1 MSDPA
6 PAEQAVALAEGAE
19 AGAAVADLASGA
31 ARGAAVTLSG
41 QALRIVLQFAGVVVL
56 ARLLRPHDY
65 GLLAVVVVV
74 VGVGEI
80 FRDFGLSNAAIQAR
94 TLSTAQRDGL
104 LWVNAAIGLVLT
116 GLAVA
121 VAPLVALVFDA
132 DALRP
137 MVQACAVTFA
147 FNGLAT
153 QYRADLTRRMRF
165 ARLVSCDIAGQA
177 IGLSLG
183 IALAA
188 GGAGYWALVAQLTGQ
203 SAATLVALVLVA
215 GWLPGRPR
223 RGAGLG
229 SFLRLGKNLAFST
242 IVNYASNNLDTVTI
256 ALRLGP
262 VPLGVYN
269 RGFSLLMSPLNQ
281 LRSPA
286 TTVALPVLSRL
297 QDDHARAGEYL
308 KRGQLAFG
316 YTVCA
321 TLAITAGGSVPIVRL
336 VLGERWSAV
345 APVLT
350 FLAIAGAS
358 TMLAFVGFWVYVARG
373 LGGQLLRYTMVTA
386 VLQSICVV
394 GGSWWGVNG
403 VAAGF
408 MTAAIIEWPLSLCW
422 LSRLTVIP
430 LGDLLRAAVRI
441 TAGGAAAGV
450 ASWGVT
456 QLRDDPAAPV
466 NVALCAAAGL
476 AVYAL
481 AAALVP
487 AVRRDLGSVAQL
499 ARRMAQRSA

>member
-1 MSDPA
+1 MTDPV
-6 PAEQAVALAEGAE
+6 PA
-19 AGAAVADLASGA
+19 AAVTEGVEPADLAAGA
-31 ARGAAVTLSG
+31 ARGAAVTLTG
-41 QALRIVLQFAGVVVL
+41 QAVRIALQFAGVIVL

-80 FRDFGLSNAAIQAR
+80 FRDFGLANAAIQAK
-94 TLSTAQRDGL
+94 TLTTAQRDGL
-104 LWVNAAIGLVLT
+104 LWVNAAIGVVLT
-116 GLAVA
+116 GVA
-121 VAPLVALVFDA
+121 IAAAPLVALAFDE
-132 DALRP
+132 DALLP
-137 MVQACAVTFA
+137 MVQASAVTFA

-153 QYRADLTRRMRF
+153 QYRADLTRRLRF
-165 ARLVSCDIAGQA
+165 GRLVGCDVAGQA
-177 IGLSLG
+177 IGLTLG

-188 GGAGYWALVAQLTGQ
+188 GGAGYWALVGQLAGQ
-203 SAATLVALVLVA
+203 AAGTLVALMLVA

-229 SFLRLGKNLAFST
+229 PFLHFGRNLAFST
-242 IVNYASNNLDTVTI
+242 VVNYASNNLDTITI

-262 VPLGVYN
+262 APLGVYN

-321 TLAITAGGSVPIVRL
+321 ALAVIAGGAEPIVEL
-336 VLGERWSAV
+336 VLGDRWAAV
-345 APVLT
+345 APVLR

-358 TMLAFVGFWVYVARG
+358 TMLAFVGFWVYVSRG
-373 LGGQLLRYTMVTA
+373 LGAQLLRYTMVTA
-386 VLQSICVV
+386 VLQSVCVV

-403 VAAGF
+403 VAGGF
-408 MTAAIIEWPLSLCW
+408 MVAAIIEWPLSLCW

-430 LGDLLRAAVRI
+430 LGDLLRGAARI
-441 TAGGAAAGV
+441 TLCGAAAGV
-450 ASWGVT
+450 ASWAVT
-456 QLRDDPAAPV
+456 RVPADPAAPA
-466 NVALCAAAGL
+466 NVALCAAAGI

-481 AAALVP
+481 AAGLVP
-487 AVRRDLGSVAQL
+487 PVRRDLAAVAYI
-499 ARRMAQRSA
+499 ARRMAGRRSA